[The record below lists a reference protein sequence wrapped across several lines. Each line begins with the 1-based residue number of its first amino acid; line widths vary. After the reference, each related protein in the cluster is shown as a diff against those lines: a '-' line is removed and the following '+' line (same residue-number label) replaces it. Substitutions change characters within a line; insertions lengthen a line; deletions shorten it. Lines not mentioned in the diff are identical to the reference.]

1 MPPGFTLL
9 WMLTGILPISLSG
22 SDCLGKHD
30 QCLRIFEKSLPL
42 DLVLKTYTLSLFYF
56 LMLT

>member
-9 WMLTGILPISLSG
+9 WMLAGILPISLSG
-22 SDCLGKHD
+22 SDRLGKHD
-30 QCLRIFEKSLPL
+30 QCLRIFEKILPL
-42 DLVLKTYTLSLFYF
+42 DLALKTYTLSFYF